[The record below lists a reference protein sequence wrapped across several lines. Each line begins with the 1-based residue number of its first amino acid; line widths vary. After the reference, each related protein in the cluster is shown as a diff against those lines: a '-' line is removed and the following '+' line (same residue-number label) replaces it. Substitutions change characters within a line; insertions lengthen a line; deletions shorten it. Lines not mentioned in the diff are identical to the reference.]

1 MSNAGAAAAAA
12 MNADLFSGLTI
23 LFLVFVLVAA
33 LVLFFGWTC
42 TSGTFKSNAFS
53 VSNCFVVP
61 GLFTS
66 NVAVTAPALAP
77 DAPCAEWNVF
87 NCPSDR
93 CQVDEVEGVCED
105 LGSPLMELDCG
116 ADKYQSAIDCPVVGC
131 EWNVDEERC
140 AAFGEHCAYIIT
152 KDKCD
157 ARQDCQ
163 WDRYRP
169 GYAMCITTAKTLS
182 PTDCRVIFNE
192 NECREDN
199 ECTWREVEN
208 EGSMCVNKV
217 DITAEKCADEACSTI
232 LYIDGDDGC
241 GGTST
246 NKSDC
251 NASQCCGWVPN
262 EQRCRRISP
271 GVDC

>member
-1 MSNAGAAAAAA
+1 MSNAKASALAAV
-12 MNADLFSGLTI
+12 NADLFGGLTI
-23 LFLVFVLVAA
+23 LLLVLVLFAA
-33 LVLFFGWTC
+33 LALFFGWTC

-66 NVAVTAPALAP
+66 NVAVTAPTIAP
-77 DAPCAEWNVF
+77 DAPCSEWNVF

-169 GYAMCITTAKTLS
+169 AYATCITTDKPLS

-199 ECTWREVEN
+199 ECTWR
-208 EGSMCVNKV
+208 GDTCMNKV
-217 DITAEKCADEACSTI
+217 DTTPEKCSDEICSEPVLI
-232 LYIDGDDGC
+232 IGGYGDGC
-241 GGTST
+241 GGTSV

-251 NASQCCGWVPN
+251 EAVRCCGWVPN
-262 EQRCRRISP
+262 EEACRRIQP
-271 GVDC
+271 ALDC